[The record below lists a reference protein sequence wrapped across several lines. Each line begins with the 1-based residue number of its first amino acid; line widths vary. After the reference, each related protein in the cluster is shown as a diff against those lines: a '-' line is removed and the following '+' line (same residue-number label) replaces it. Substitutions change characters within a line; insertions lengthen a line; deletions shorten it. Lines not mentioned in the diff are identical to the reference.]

1 MSTEKRGQALYTFG
15 EELLNSISHG
25 IGGGLAIAGTVLI
38 IIRACFVSD
47 AWGIVSASVYGFSL
61 IVLYTMSTLYH
72 ALTHKTAKKVFQ
84 VLDHTTI
91 FLLIAGT
98 YTPFAL
104 VSLNHSAF
112 GWVIFGIVWGAAAVG
127 ISLTSV
133 SIKKFKVV
141 SMILYVA
148 TGWVAVIAFKPI
160 YEDIG
165 FNGLLLLV
173 LGGILYTVGIIFY
186 KMKSIRYF
194 HGVWHFFVLGGSI
207 LHFFSIFFYVYK

>member
-1 MSTEKRGQALYTFG
+1 MSTEKRGQELYTFG

-25 IGGGLAIAGTVLI
+25 IGGGLAIAGTVLL

-47 AWGIVSASVYGFSL
+47 AWGIVSSAIYGFSL

-98 YTPFAL
+98 YTPLAL
-104 VSLNHSAF
+104 VSLEHSAL

-133 SIKKFKVV
+133 SIKKFRIV

-160 YEDIG
+160 YLALG
-165 FNGLLLLV
+165 FKGFLLIV
-173 LGGILYTVGIIFY
+173 LGGVLYTIGIIFY
-186 KMKSIRYF
+186 KMKSRRYF
-194 HGVWHFFVLGGSI
+194 HGIWHFFVLGGSI
-207 LHFFSIFFYVYK
+207 LHFFAIFFYVIK